1 MKHKRLT
8 IALIASTVAA
18 MILVATL
25 SVYAYFTTRVYVYTE
40 DGKEVAHV
48 GMNLQLL
55 FGKLSGVTP
64 GTNLGIPSY
73 NVVDA
78 NGNIVYSDGTTTS
91 NDTTNKGAWANA
103 TTGTTQYLHYNDGTE
118 ANPTPY
124 DPDAPWGSAQNP
136 YIISEAR
143 HLQNLSALQNVGYF
157 DLLYVANNF
166 DTNGNYIAG
175 SASIPYFLIC
185 TDTTSTTSGAVA
197 GRPITIS
204 GTELAAI
211 KPIGSA
217 EHPFIGVIGGAFTTG
232 TTTVIGADTTAT
244 TDDKTSSVSAIH
256 GFKVQTNTNQTDVGL
271 FGYVGFLGKEPTTA
285 ELTEAMKVTT
295 YVPAF
300 EGVFSSIQD
309 MLISDVQVTVASPTL
324 GENISELFMPFWE
337 KFFGNGDGT
346 VADGEVLHR
355 FTFSGES
362 NAAELFHETHHIG
375 IFAGHVSY
383 ALIDD
388 ISVYYSD
395 NSIYAL
401 DVTGVKNDNGDPT
414 GNYYSA
420 SGILG
425 MMYNMNCTVQNPTDG
440 GNCIVLLGTGTS
452 NEEVGTGG
460 EGTGTGGGA
469 LSGNGRGYVTAAE
482 IFSDFNNVDVT
493 KSNNELLW
501 RYRIGSAW
509 TNNAILL
516 LQKADGTYTMLDGTT
531 PATFSGNT
539 VTIGTG
545 ETATTYTGNFFIR
558 QTFKNTQGEDMLRY
572 VTPADASIDECE
584 LMGNNE
590 NGQTIWKFTAGG
602 DAVWHYG
609 IRVFKDGTSY
619 TLEDGTPVTFDGKHI
634 VLTDTTTGA
643 TTVWESF
650 FVSDKT
656 AGATTPHYMYD
667 SALDKN
673 WTVTTFERKPLTLI
687 EAVNSEGEELCIE
700 WVSTFLIWET
710 QTGLYYFY
718 DGVFTFGLSSPED
731 TVRDTWLNDEAPTL
745 YLGTDDP
752 TKWQINPATDNKAV
766 VALLKPIKSNAEMD
780 DAVKDKKQFY
790 ISAKPTSENDALLMS
805 LLTQNKDGKPGSING
820 TMLQFDT
827 NNELANKLLQSYQRG
842 DYTQKPLV
850 PTVGSSDQEMT
861 VDLTTMQTPEF
872 WAQYDILNLGRTS
885 DNKSLSVLRTQ
896 YNVVAGHDT
905 SVYEFFDEKTGAH
918 VVPNG
923 ANVPIY
929 YEWDG
934 YFYFEYTTEVVRYGN
949 YNFRTVF
956 TFTYF
961 YQSPEDDGGEIIEI
975 GTSTYESSRHLDNTP
990 ATFSPEYINLTG
1002 ILTPKTDAEGA
1013 YARESNEVVFC
1024 QPGSDIYRP
1033 LVNLYG
1039 EDYPIFYDSA
1049 DTDAE
1054 REAII
1059 SGTDVAKDTGSTT
1072 GYYYYNITDVSK
1084 QYYNSSN
1091 NPVDAATMA
1100 QNPNYKKLIRYP
1112 TYTFSNSTG
1121 QSSLQMLREYLGTF
1135 WLFVTI
1141 PYGNKYSIWA
1151 GDDTQ
1156 YTNLELERD
1165 HNKNGV
1171 LVFEPGKEYCYIRYA
1186 LDSNSQY
1193 VQYSYDS
1200 STKSGTYSGAMS
1212 NQTQNTRLYVYV
1224 IEGIID
1230 MDYGVNT
1237 FIPVTNAENP
1247 SVELSAGNVVF
1258 WPQMTLTSTGYNTNT
1273 GYKTKV
1279 TSTNSNDINATKDS
1293 SADPVYSIVPLTG
1306 DNGLNWGDSQGYFLG
1321 ANGKHGLTQKFQLA
1335 DQTGFGPMLN
1345 LGDLGE
1351 IPIGD
1356 EANTMI
1362 APVGSNGVEAN
1373 VPKGCVAFRVNSGGK
1388 QTIRVIVAVPTTDK
1402 HLGESGFELDMGK
1415 DYYIGVWQV
1424 EAAGDSFI
1432 QTFSKSAALEKFE
1445 LPRSYT
1451 FNYEET
1457 PESVEDNATKPYV
1470 NVQYSGKNYRTYL
1483 NGDCFLV
1490 AYEFTVSGEGVYVIG
1505 SVHGTDNAVTEKDVP
1520 MEIVHFSVSGTA
1532 SAGRDGVT
1540 GNQLGAI
1547 DFVYDDAV
1555 TTGTGNAA
1563 TTTNTIITVNRTAG
1577 TNETGTTNANGENY
1591 ANYYAS
1597 QCLLY
1602 TNNEAKTSSGG
1613 FLDLSAGKVWIRRY
1627 VVPDTEGGTTGTTK
1641 IACGT
1646 STTTAITD
1654 PFLVKRYAINSDAVI
1669 LNDVEHSG

>member
-1 MKHKRLT
+1 MKHKKLKISLISAAVAILMLMASLT
-8 IALIASTVAA
+8 
-18 MILVATL
+18 
-25 SVYAYFTTRVYVYTE
+25 VYAYFTTRVYVYTA

-55 FGKLSGVTP
+55 FDKLDKNTVAANTD
-64 GTNLGIPSY
+64 LKIPSY
-73 NVVDA
+73 NVVNA
-78 NGNIVYSDGTTTS
+78 SGAIIYSDGTTTS
-91 NDTTNKGAWANA
+91 NDTNKGAWANSTA
-103 TTGTTQYLHYNDGTE
+103 GTTQFLHYNDGVNDKTL
-118 ANPTPY
+118 Y

-136 YIISEAR
+136 YVISEPR
-143 HLQNLSALQNVGYF
+143 HLQNLSALQSVGYF
-157 DLLYVANNF
+157 DMLYIGDNY
-166 DTNGNYIAG
+166 TSGNYNPG
-175 SASIPYFLIC
+175 SASIPYFVIC
-185 TDTTSTTSGAVA
+185 TKDGAPVS
-197 GRPITIS
+197 ID
-204 GTELAAI
+204 GTEINVPI
-211 KPIGSA
+211 KPIGSS
-217 EHPFIGVIGGAFTTG
+217 EHPFIGVIGGAFVNG
-232 TTTVIGADTTAT
+232 TATVIPDNTAT
-244 TDDKTSSVSAIH
+244 TDRDEEKVSSASAIH
-256 GFKVQTNTNQTDVGL
+256 NFKVQTNTNQIDVGL
-271 FGYVGFLGKEPTTA
+271 FGFIGFMGKEPTA
-285 ELTEAMKVTT
+285 EQLAESMKNTS
-295 YVPAF
+295 YVPQF
-300 EGVFSSIQD
+300 EGVFSSIQNV
-309 MLISDVQVTVASPTL
+309 LISDVSVTVSQPTL
-324 GENISELFMPFWE
+324 PESISELFMPFWDA
-337 KFFGNGDGT
+337 FFGNSNGKVD
-346 VADGEVLHR
+346 DGEVLHR
-355 FTFSGES
+355 FTYTDKGSTEIP
-362 NAAELFHETHHIG
+362 HETHHIG

-383 ALIDD
+383 ALMNN

-395 NSIYAL
+395 DNTYAIDLTATKL
-401 DVTGVKNDNGDPT
+401 DKD
-414 GNYYSA
+414 NYYSA

-425 MMYNMNCTVQNPTDG
+425 MMYNMNCAISNDVENNVVV
-440 GNCIVLLGTGTS
+440 GNCVVTMGTGTS
-452 NEEVGTGG
+452 NDEINTGG
-460 EGTGTGGGA
+460 GTGTGGGA

-482 IFSDFNNVDVT
+482 IFTDFNNVAVQKD
-493 KSNNELLW
+493 SNNELLW
-501 RYRIGSAW
+501 RYRTGSTW
-509 TNNAILL
+509 VDSAILIL
-516 LQKADGTYTMLDGTT
+516 RKKDGTYTLLDGTT
-531 PATFSGNT
+531 VATVNGNS
-539 VTIGTG
+539 VTAGGQTW
-545 ETATTYTGNFFIR
+545 TKFFIR
-558 QTFKNTQGEDMLRY
+558 KTHQDSAGADLLHY
-572 VTPADASIDECE
+572 VTPSGADVDECE
-584 LMGNNE
+584 LMGNKY
-590 NGQTIWKFTAGG
+590 NGQTVWKYSAGG
-602 DAVWHYG
+602 DGIWHYG
-609 IRVFKDGTSY
+609 IRVLKSSTGSY
-619 TLEDGTPVTFDGKHI
+619 TLDDGKTAVTFDGVHI
-634 VLTDTTTGA
+634 VQTATDGS
-643 TTVWESF
+643 TTVWENF
-650 FVSDKT
+650 FITEVAADGTNTSYMFDP
-656 AGATTPHYMYD
+656 ATGT
-667 SALDKN
+667 N
-673 WTVTTFERKPLTLI
+673 WPVTTFERKPMTLI
-687 EAVNSEGEELCIE
+687 EAKNKDGEDLCIE
-700 WVSTFLIWET
+700 WISNFLWWET
-710 QTGLYYFY
+710 ATGLYYFY

-745 YLGTDDP
+745 YLGADDP

-780 DAVKDKKQFY
+780 AAVQAKKQFY

-805 LLTQNKDGKPGSING
+805 LLTANKDGKPGSING

-827 NNELANKLLQSYQRG
+827 NNELADKLLQSYQRG

-885 DNKSLSVLRTQ
+885 DNKSLSELRTQ

-956 TFTYF
+956 TFAYF

-975 GTSTYESSRHLDNTP
+975 GTSTYESRRHRDDTP
-990 ATFSPEYINLTG
+990 EAFSPEYINLTG

-1024 QPGSDIYRP
+1024 QSGSDVYRP
-1033 LVNLYG
+1033 MVNLYG
-1039 EDYPIFYDSA
+1039 EDYPIFYDPA
-1049 DTDAE
+1049 NANAE

-1091 NPVDAATMA
+1091 NPVDADTMA

-1112 TYTFSNSTG
+1112 TYTFSDSTG
-1121 QSSLQMLREYLGTF
+1121 KSSLQMLREYLGTF
-1135 WLFVTI
+1135 WFLVTV

-1156 YTNLELERD
+1156 YRNLELERG

-1186 LDSNSQY
+1186 LNSNSQY

-1212 NQTQNTRLYVYV
+1212 NQAQNTRLYVYV

-1237 FIPVTNAENP
+1237 FIPVTDAENP

-1273 GYKTKV
+1273 GYKTTV

-1293 SADPVYSIVPLTG
+1293 SADPVYSIVPLIG

-1373 VPKGCVAFRVNSGGK
+1373 VPKGCVAFRVNSGGT

-1424 EAAGDSFI
+1424 EAAGESFI

-1547 DFVYDDAV
+1547 DFVYDDTANTIV
-1555 TTGTGNAA
+1555 TIDRTGNVTGPNNTGNADTA
-1563 TTTNTIITVNRTAG
+1563 T
-1577 TNETGTTNANGENY
+1577 EFY
-1591 ANYYAS
+1591 SNYYAS
-1597 QCLLY
+1597 HCLLY
-1602 TNNEAKTSSGG
+1602 TNNEAMDVTKGM
-1613 FLDLSAGKVWIRRY
+1613 VWVRRY
-1627 VVPDTEGGTTGTTK
+1627 ISVTNGAGTTILSYKVDEVGTDANGKPTTTK
-1641 IACGT
+1641 SVA
-1646 STTTAITD
+1646 
-1654 PFLVKRYAINSDAVI
+1654 FLGKQYAVNADQLLDRNAS
-1669 LNDVEHSG
+1669 S